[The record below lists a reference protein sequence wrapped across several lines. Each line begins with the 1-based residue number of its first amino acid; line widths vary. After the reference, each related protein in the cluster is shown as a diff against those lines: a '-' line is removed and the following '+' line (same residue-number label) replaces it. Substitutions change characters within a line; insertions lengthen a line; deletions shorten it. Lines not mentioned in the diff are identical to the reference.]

1 MSKKETSTLEV
12 IVKNAIRIP
21 GVKVDRKEL
30 LMKIFGKYVD
40 SENIALLLK
49 DGPIEA
55 KIDINIINKEAKN
68 IVSKRTLQSS
78 GVSFAAGI
86 PGGLAMGVTIPAD
99 TLQYFSMA
107 LKLAQELA
115 YLYGYRDLWEDGK
128 VDEEAV
134 RNELILFLGVM
145 FGVSGSAAGLRI
157 LSSNL
162 SKQAL
167 KKIPQK
173 ALTKT
178 IYYPII
184 KKICQMI
191 GIKLTKDTFAKSV
204 SKIIPIIGGVV
215 SGGITFISMK
225 PMGNKLQKV
234 LAETINYTEEEFER
248 DMKDVSSNVEDFVD
262 VEFLEKDEIETEVA
276 TDKEGEHVNNGSFSI
291 ADELLKLKNLL
302 DIEIISKEEF
312 NQKKEELLAIK
323 Y

>member
-12 IVKNAIRIP
+12 IVKNAMKVP

-30 LMKIFGKYVD
+30 LIKTFGDYIDNK
-40 SENIALLLK
+40 NIESLLK
-49 DGPIEA
+49 DGPIGA
-55 KIDINIINKEAKN
+55 KLNINIINKEAKN
-68 IVSKRTLQSS
+68 LVSKRTFQSS
-78 GVSFAAGI
+78 GASFAAGI

-99 TLQYFSMA
+99 TLQFFSMA

-115 YLYGYRDLWEDGK
+115 YLYGYKDLWEDGK
-128 VDEEAV
+128 IDEEAV

-157 LSSNL
+157 ISANL

-173 ALTKT
+173 ALMKT

-204 SKIIPIIGGVV
+204 SKVIPIIGGVV
-215 SGGITFISMK
+215 SGGITFVSMK
-225 PMGNKLQKV
+225 PMGNRLQKV
-234 LAETINYTEEEFER
+234 LSETINYTEEEFEI
-248 DMKDVSSNVEDFVD
+248 DMKDVSSNVAEFVD
-262 VEFLEKDEIETEVA
+262 VEFTEKNEIEEEVA
-276 TDKEGEHVNNGSFSI
+276 TDKEYVNNTSFSI
-291 ADELLKLKNLL
+291 ADELLKLKSLFDM
-302 DIEIISKEEF
+302 DIITKEEF